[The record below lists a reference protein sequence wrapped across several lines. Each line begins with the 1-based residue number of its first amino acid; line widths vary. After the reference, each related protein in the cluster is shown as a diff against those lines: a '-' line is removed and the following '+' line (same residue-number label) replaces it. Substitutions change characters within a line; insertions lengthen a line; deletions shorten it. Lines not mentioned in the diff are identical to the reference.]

1 MSERI
6 DRGKT
11 LSERGVEPVELPR
24 LEPKAIVRDW
34 WSIKD
39 KEDQGTLM
47 ATAAALCDLPR
58 AVQFAH
64 EYIMQRS
71 TTDAPSRNEIVSLM
85 DSVMSSINQR
95 YQRYQPELIS
105 RDHLRAVVFREKI
118 ALDED
123 AIDSVMNSRFTNS
136 ISKFGSQ
143 AQIVSTASLVMLSA
157 GAQNEPGDDD
167 YAIILREF
175 VDNLI
180 VKHKGD
186 VLEWVLEWW
195 LRLWLALVGKE
206 AITLQ
211 KLFQI
216 NKVPLIQPYFKTAMD
231 VTFIG
236 RDIKG
241 IPYAEGPSS
250 YDDAAGFVKK

>member
-1 MSERI
+1 
-6 DRGKT
+6 
-11 LSERGVEPVELPR
+11 
-24 LEPKAIVRDW
+24 
-34 WSIKD
+34 
-39 KEDQGTLM
+39 
-47 ATAAALCDLPR
+47 
-58 AVQFAH
+58 
-64 EYIMQRS
+64 MQRS

-186 VLEWVLEWW
+186 VLEW
-195 LRLWLALVGKE
+195 
-206 AITLQ
+206 
-211 KLFQI
+211 
-216 NKVPLIQPYFKTAMD
+216 
-231 VTFIG
+231 
-236 RDIKG
+236 
-241 IPYAEGPSS
+241 
-250 YDDAAGFVKK
+250 